1 MNLSLHF
8 DPRYALI
15 ATITLLALAWFTS
28 PVNAQDMHFTQYNA
42 APTSINPGYAGATG
56 QARAVTLYRAQWAS
70 LPQAYT
76 GFHFAYD
83 RPTFNHNGGLG
94 ILISHE
100 EAGAGALRSSRVAL
114 QYAYE
119 FKLGPRTFVRPAL
132 QAGIVSRAV
141 NLNGLTFMD
150 QLLRNDAATTLEQG
164 LGTGKQYMDVGT
176 GVLIVSHKSWLGFS
190 ADHLNTPN
198 HSISHEYAEK
208 LNMKFSVHG
217 GGRIGLG
224 HGPKARN
231 TKDIVF
237 AFNYTNQGLFDQ
249 LDLGTYYDLNIMT
262 IGVWYRGIP
271 ILQQAADESL
281 DIDAVSFIFGFGNKL
296 WRMGYSY
303 DLTLSKL
310 GIATSGGSHEISLK
324 YQWDVSR
331 KEGPPAYHPCVYY

>member
-1 MNLSLHF
+1 MNLSLNI
-8 DPRYALI
+8 DPLRTII
-15 ATITLLALAWFTS
+15 ATFTLLALAWFTS
-28 PVNAQDMHFTQYNA
+28 PVSAQDMHFTQYNA

-83 RPTFNHNGGLG
+83 RPTFDHNGGIG
-94 ILISHE
+94 VLISHE

-119 FKLGPRTFVRPAL
+119 FQLGPRTFVRPAL
-132 QAGIVSRAV
+132 QAGVVSRAV

-150 QLLRNDAATTLEQG
+150 QLLRNDAATSLEQG
-164 LGTGKQYMDVGT
+164 LGTGKQYLDLGT
-176 GVLIVSHKSWLGFS
+176 GVLLVSREFWFGAS
-190 ADHLNTPN
+190 ADHINTPN
-198 HSISHEYAEK
+198 SSLSHDYAEK
-208 LNMKFSVHG
+208 LAVRFSAHG
-217 GGRIGLG
+217 GGRVPLSV
-224 HGPKARN
+224 GPKSRN
-231 TKDIVF
+231 DRDIVL

-249 LDLGTYYDLNIMT
+249 LDIGTYYDLNVMT
-262 IGVWYRGIP
+262 IGLWYRGIP
-271 ILQQAADESL
+271 VLQQAADGSL
-281 DIDAVSFIFGFGNKL
+281 DIDAVSVIFGFGNKL

-324 YQWDVSR
+324 YMWDVN
-331 KEGPPAYHPCVYY
+331 KKDGPPSYHPCVQY